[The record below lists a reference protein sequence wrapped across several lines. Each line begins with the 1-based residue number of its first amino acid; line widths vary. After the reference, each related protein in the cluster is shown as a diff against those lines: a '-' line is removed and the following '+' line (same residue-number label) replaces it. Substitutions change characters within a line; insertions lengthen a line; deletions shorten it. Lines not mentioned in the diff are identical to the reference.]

1 MSKERVAIVGGH
13 GQIARLLTPM
23 LVKSGY
29 DVLSIIRREEHAV
42 AIQDLGAEP
51 IVADIE
57 SMDARDLAPF
67 LKGTGAVIFAAG
79 AGVGSGARR
88 KRTVDYGGSILS
100 QQVALEAGVT
110 RFLQVSA
117 LVVDQP
123 PDPEADHVW
132 KEYVRAK
139 KDADK
144 ALRRTKLQW
153 TIVRPGVL
161 TDDAATGKVQVASR
175 MPGLAADSLTIP
187 RADVAAVLAACLE
200 LDNTVGKTFDVV
212 SGNVAI
218 REALAEI

>member
-1 MSKERVAIVGGH
+1 MSKYRIAIVGGH

-23 LVKSGY
+23 LVQDGH
-29 DVLSIIRREEHAV
+29 DVLSVVRNEDHVSVVES
-42 AIQDLGAEP
+42 LGAQP

-67 LKGTGAVIFAAG
+67 LKGCQVAIFAAG
-79 AGVGSGARR
+79 AGPGSGARR

-100 QQVALEAGVT
+100 QQAALEAGVT
-110 RFLQVSA
+110 RFLQISA

-123 PDPEADHVW
+123 VDPEAEHGW

-139 KDADK
+139 RDADK
-144 ALRRTKLQW
+144 ALRRTKLDW

-161 TDDAATGKVQVASR
+161 TNEAPTGKVQIASR

-187 RADVAAVLAACLE
+187 RADVAAVVAACLGLE
-200 LDNTVGKTFDVV
+200 NTVKKTFDVI
-212 SGNVAI
+212 SGSTPIAQ
-218 REALAEI
+218 ALDAV